1 MLLKLNN
8 TIYNATINDN
18 GTITLVYD
26 NIEVETYKYKL
37 SVSTP
42 TDCIPLIQKIANKQQ
57 EKKRNRNKKYSKI
70 VSKYN
75 DFSSIVD
82 GFSIFVPQN
91 TSLWQKQAEVLNQCI
106 ISSNYIDKVVDKSSV
121 LIFIQKN
128 DVPIA
133 TVEIGKNN
141 QILQFYCDEHDRQ
154 NCKPTEQLR
163 NTFNLWLKDKI
174 FFDKTEKKCA

>member
-57 EKKRNRNKKYSKI
+57 ENFMVIALNSAHQIIKSKVIFKGTVNYCIVHNR
-70 VSKYN
+70 
-75 DFSSIVD
+75 D
-82 GFSIFVPQN
+82 IFN
-91 TSLWQKQAEVLNQCI
+91 FLIKNNATSFIIAHNHPSGSLKPSEQDIKMTKEVLNASKIMGINLLDHII
-106 ISSNYIDKVVDKSSV
+106 ISKDGFYSFCEETNN
-121 LIFIQKN
+121 FN
-128 DVPIA
+128 D
-133 TVEIGKNN
+133 
-141 QILQFYCDEHDRQ
+141 F
-154 NCKPTEQLR
+154 
-163 NTFNLWLKDKI
+163 
-174 FFDKTEKKCA
+174 